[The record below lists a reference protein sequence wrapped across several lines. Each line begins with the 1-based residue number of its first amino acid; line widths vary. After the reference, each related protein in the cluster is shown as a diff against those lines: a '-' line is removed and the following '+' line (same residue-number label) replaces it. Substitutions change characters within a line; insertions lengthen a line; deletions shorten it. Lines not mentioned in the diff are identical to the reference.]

1 MMRKQSVLLH
11 AAVLFS
17 CACSSWA
24 DARYPA
30 PWLGVHVM
38 VGSGDKALELTE
50 VIDDL
55 AQAGINALIV
65 EVNYGYA
72 YKSHPELS
80 SPGAANAEQI
90 RKLVAACRANGIRLI
105 PQFQCL
111 GHQSWDKTTFTLLTR
126 YPQFDET
133 PGKYPK
139 NEGIY
144 CRSWCPLH
152 PDVNPII
159 FDLMDEL
166 IDVFEADALHV
177 GMDEVF
183 LIGDDDCPRC
193 KGRNKAEL
201 FAKAVNDYHAHLV
214 GKRKVEMLMWGDR
227 LIDAAKIRYG
237 VWEASANGT
246 APAVDLI
253 PKDIIICDWHYEKR
267 SDYAS
272 IPMFAEKGFRVWP
285 ASWRKPD
292 AAKALIDY
300 SQTAAGPKVMGHLNT
315 TWGAVPLSKLA
326 EFEPLRLATAAWKTP
341 AQTNIDPMI
350 RRHRMGELIIEA
362 APGAT
367 VKVEQVRHA
376 FWFGAALANSPFSGR
391 MDPQTEKRYKETF
404 LANFNAAV
412 TENALKWLD
421 MEPRQGQVNYATVD
435 AMLAWCDEHGIPL
448 RGHNIFWGIS
458 NRVQPWLKEMDD
470 DTLRQTLKDR
480 ATTIAT
486 RYKGRFAEY
495 DLNNEMIHGNYY
507 ADRLGPGITRQ
518 MTEWVRQADPYA
530 RLYLNDYD
538 ILTGR
543 RLDDYMRHIRGFLD
557 EGTRFDGIGV
567 QGHLH
572 GDSFDPD
579 TLRRS
584 LDELAKVGLPI
595 RITEFNFP
603 GQRSRIYQQ
612 RGARLTPEEEEAKAK
627 AITDYYRICFAHPA
641 VEGTL
646 MWGFWEG
653 ANWIPQSSLYRRDWT
668 PTPAAEAYR
677 RLIFDEWWTRWQGK
691 ADKDGRCRVPAFYGR
706 HRVTVDGQEKTV
718 DLAKSAP
725 VMTIS
730 FR

>member
-1 MMRKQSVLLH
+1 M
-11 AAVLFS
+11 
-17 CACSSWA
+17 
-24 DARYPA
+24 
-30 PWLGVHVM
+30 
-38 VGSGDKALELTE
+38 
-50 VIDDL
+50 
-55 AQAGINALIV
+55 
-65 EVNYGYA
+65 
-72 YKSHPELS
+72 
-80 SPGAANAEQI
+80 
-90 RKLVAACRANGIRLI
+90 AACRANGIRLI

-111 GHQSWDKTTFTLLTR
+111 GHQSWDKTTFTLHGTNSTR
-126 YPQFDET
+126 S

-391 MDPQTEKRYKETF
+391 MDPNRKTIQGNL

-421 MEPRQGQVNYATVD
+421 MEPRQGTDSTMPGRRHAGLVRRTRYSAARTY
-435 AMLAWCDEHGIPL
+435 
-448 RGHNIFWGIS
+448 IFWEFPTA
-458 NRVQPWLKEMDD
+458 QPGSRRWTTTPDRPSR
-470 DTLRQTLKDR
+470 TGRQRSLRH
-480 ATTIAT
+480 
-486 RYKGRFAEY
+486 KGRFAEY
-495 DLNNEMIHGNYY
+495 DS
-507 ADRLGPGITRQ
+507 P
-518 MTEWVRQADPYA
+518 
-530 RLYLNDYD
+530 
-538 ILTGR
+538 
-543 RLDDYMRHIRGFLD
+543 
-557 EGTRFDGIGV
+557 
-567 QGHLH
+567 
-572 GDSFDPD
+572 
-579 TLRRS
+579 
-584 LDELAKVGLPI
+584 
-595 RITEFNFP
+595 
-603 GQRSRIYQQ
+603 QQ
-612 RGARLTPEEEEAKAK
+612 RK
-627 AITDYYRICFAHPA
+627 
-641 VEGTL
+641 
-646 MWGFWEG
+646 
-653 ANWIPQSSLYRRDWT
+653 
-668 PTPAAEAYR
+668 
-677 RLIFDEWWTRWQGK
+677 
-691 ADKDGRCRVPAFYGR
+691 
-706 HRVTVDGQEKTV
+706 
-718 DLAKSAP
+718 
-725 VMTIS
+725 
-730 FR
+730 